1 MARDDSM
8 ARPGTQARLK
18 EVTINDEMDNDPK
31 LAKEIDAEIMKGSY
45 Y

>member
-1 MARDDSM
+1 MAR
-8 ARPGTQARLK
+8 AAAQARLK

>member
-1 MARDDSM
+1 VARDECV